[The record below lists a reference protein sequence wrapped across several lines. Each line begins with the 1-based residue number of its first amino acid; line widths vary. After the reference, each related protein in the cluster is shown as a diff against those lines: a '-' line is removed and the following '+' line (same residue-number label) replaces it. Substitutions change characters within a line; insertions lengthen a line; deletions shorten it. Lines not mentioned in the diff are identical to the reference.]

1 LISLWTQFA
10 DDSFGLTGA
19 DIARL
24 VRLARRVA
32 RRHRRNVTIEDVMA
46 SLLGGIALLEKFRC
60 ALAIHELFVR
70 HDSAPGSQ
78 RGEEHA
84 EARHVG
90 ARAG

>member
-60 ALAIHELFVR
+60 ALAIHELGTRPSPSRARRVPFGVDR
-70 HDSAPGSQ
+70 HQGNY
-78 RGEEHA
+78 
-84 EARHVG
+84 
-90 ARAG
+90 